1 MADESRA
8 AEAATARPANMAR
21 DVALPGTASRPG
33 EPDADALMQAQARK
47 LRKLRTA
54 SSATHFSAAADDGTP
69 TSKSKARWG
78 KLRTAVSV
86 QTSMANQ
93 LVEMRAA
100 NEFLAGES
108 GRGGEHGATIE
119 ETEARLEAERHASR
133 GKWYV
138 ILPENNFKMG
148 WDLAQVVVL
157 LYVATVVPLRIG
169 FDAEASF
176 LSAGWWVELFVDIYF
191 LLDVSPCRSL
201 ALSLRRS

>member
-1 MADESRA
+1 
-8 AEAATARPANMAR
+8 MAR

-191 LLDVSPCRSL
+191 LLDVSPRRSL
-201 ALSLRRS
+201 ALWRARA

>member
-1 MADESRA
+1 
-8 AEAATARPANMAR
+8 
-21 DVALPGTASRPG
+21 
-33 EPDADALMQAQARK
+33 
-47 LRKLRTA
+47 
-54 SSATHFSAAADDGTP
+54 
-69 TSKSKARWG
+69 
-78 KLRTAVSV
+78 
-86 QTSMANQ
+86 
-93 LVEMRAA
+93 MRAA

-191 LLDVSPCRSL
+191 LVDVSPHNTSGSRD
-201 ALSLRRS
+201 AADR